1 MHLMRLGEAGSEQPV
16 ARADDGR
23 LYDLSGLTGDI
34 DGAFLAA
41 DGIARVSE
49 ALAGGTLPPFDDPG
63 DGTGLRI
70 GSPVAQPVKVVC
82 IGLNYR
88 EHALESGAAI
98 PAEPVVFMKAPDC
111 VAGPN
116 DEVLIPRNS
125 VKTDWEVELAVV
137 IGKTARYLDS
147 PADALAHV
155 AGYAVCNDVSERE
168 FQLERGGQWD
178 KGKSCETFNPL
189 GPWLRPAAE
198 VPNPQDLA
206 LRLWVNGELKQDS
219 STKDMIF
226 SVAEIVHYLSQVM
239 VLRPGDVINTGTPQG
254 VALGQP
260 EPKPYL
266 RAGDVVELEIE
277 GLGKQRQTL
286 GQA

>member
-1 MHLMRLGEAGSEQPV
+1 MQLMRLGDPGGERPV
-16 ARADDGR
+16 VRADDGT
-23 LYDLSGLTGDI
+23 LSDLSGLTGDI

-49 ALAGGTLPPFDDPG
+49 ALAAGALPTVDDPG

-70 GSPVAQPVKVVC
+70 GSPVAQPTKIVC

-98 PAEPVVFMKAPDC
+98 PQEPVVFMKAPDC
-111 VAGPN
+111 VVGPN
-116 DEVLIPRNS
+116 DEVLIPRRS

-137 IGKTARYLDS
+137 IGATARYLQS
-147 PADALAHV
+147 PADALACV
-155 AGYAVCNDVSERE
+155 AGYTICNDVSERE
-168 FQLERGGQWD
+168 FQIERGGQWD

-189 GPWLRPAAE
+189 GPWLRPASE
-198 VPNPQDLA
+198 IPDPQDLA

-226 SVAEIVHYLSQVM
+226 SVAEIVHYLSHMM

-277 GLGKQRQTL
+277 GLGRQRQTL